1 MKSIMSNKSGTFNCL
16 FSVYFQPIYSFLALQ
31 QYQGLYIHTYT
42 HVYTFIYVHIYVC
55 VMYIYVY
62 FVICF
67 YALTS
72 HSYKSHFESNL
83 SKMCMVNFL
92 QCNNSFCPHTWI
104 CKYNI
109 ERSYVYKYCHIHCIL
124 HSVENN
130 SQFPLLLYHSF
141 SRFSL

>member
-16 FSVYFQPIYSFLALQ
+16 FLVYFQPIYSFLALQ
-31 QYQGLYIHTYT
+31 QYQRSYIYIHIHMYI
-42 HVYTFIYVHIYVC
+42 HIYARIYVC
-55 VMYIYVY
+55 I
-62 FVICF
+62 

-72 HSYKSHFESNL
+72 HSYNSHFESNL

-109 ERSYVYKYCHIHCIL
+109 ERSWVYKYCHIHCIL